1 MMRVTTFSQQTRS
14 LDSMLD
20 IQRRVY
26 DTNTQI
32 SSGKVAQNF
41 AGIAGDA
48 ERTLGL
54 RAEATRID
62 NYLGNVTSVDR
73 RLTLVDQ
80 SLETMSDVA
89 SSLRTTLMQATSD
102 GLKDAVPLKEQA
114 EGMLQTVISA
124 LNVSEDGRFL
134 FSGSRT
140 DTAPVTNPVPDPLTF
155 GVAEDTYYTGDDI
168 ALSARLDDA
177 MEMTYGMTADR
188 QAFQDLIG
196 SLKAAIHAADIGS
209 TATAESALTMVND
222 AIGKLADYRAEVGA
236 NQARLDKTMASHE
249 DRLVVQNEA
258 IASIENTDIPSAAI
272 RMASEQT
279 LLDASY
285 MMVSQV
291 NRMSLAD
298 YLK

>member
-1 MMRVTTFSQQTRS
+1 
-14 LDSMLD
+14 
-20 IQRRVY
+20 
-26 DTNTQI
+26 
-32 SSGKVAQNF
+32 
-41 AGIAGDA
+41 
-48 ERTLGL
+48 
-54 RAEATRID
+54 
-62 NYLGNVTSVDR
+62 
-73 RLTLVDQ
+73 
-80 SLETMSDVA
+80 
-89 SSLRTTLMQATSD
+89 
-102 GLKDAVPLKEQA
+102 
-114 EGMLQTVISA
+114 
-124 LNVSEDGRFL
+124 
-134 FSGSRT
+134 
-140 DTAPVTNPVPDPLTF
+140 
-155 GVAEDTYYTGDDI
+155 
-168 ALSARLDDA
+168 

>member
-41 AGIAGDA
+41 AGIAGDT

-62 NYLGNVTSVDR
+62 NYLNNVTSVDR

-124 LNVSEDGRFL
+124 LNVSEDGRYL

-155 GVAEDTYYTGDDI
+155 GVAEDSYYTGDDI

-196 SLKAAIHAADIGS
+196 SLKAAIHAAEIGS
-209 TATAESALTMVND
+209 TATAESALTLVND

-258 IASIENTDIPSAAI
+258 ISSIENTDIPSAAI

>member
-41 AGIAGDA
+41 AGIAGDT

-62 NYLGNVTSVDR
+62 NYMSNVTSVDR

-140 DTAPVTNPVPDPLTF
+140 DTAPVANPVPDPLTF
-155 GVAEDTYYTGDDI
+155 GVAEDNYYTGDDI

-196 SLKAAIHAADIGS
+196 SLKAAIHAAEIGS